1 MEEFYWYIYKGNKR
15 PEIWEVCIGFN
26 FVGTIEMVPDEEFD
40 KLSLSYI
47 GKMTQKEFEVYNRM
61 GYYIR

>member
-1 MEEFYWYIYKGNKR
+1 MEEFYWYIYKGNKK
-15 PEIWEVCIGFN
+15 PKIWEVCIGFN

-47 GKMTQKEFEVYNRM
+47 GRMTQKEFEIYNKM
-61 GYYIR
+61 GYYVL